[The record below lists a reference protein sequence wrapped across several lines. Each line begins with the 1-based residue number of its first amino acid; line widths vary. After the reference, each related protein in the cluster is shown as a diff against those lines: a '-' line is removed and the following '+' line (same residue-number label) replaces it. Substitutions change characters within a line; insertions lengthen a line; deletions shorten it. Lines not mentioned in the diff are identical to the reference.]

1 MVEDYNFYGYN
12 IKVEKDTNVEDLET
26 SIANHIASSLIHG
39 VNKDSFKVRKVD
51 DKFVVNFNLDNMSL
65 GSVGTTDDPDKFNSI
80 VLDKID
86 DILRDSYL
94 PFTVKLSDSQV
105 VDPRVNNGNLQAQL
119 ILRYEEPKDEKD
131 LEIERLKKR
140 IHKLE
145 NPEFEAV
152 EADAPAPKENDSES
166 EAE

>member
-26 SIANHIASSLIHG
+26 SIANHIANSLIHE
-39 VNKDSFKVRKVD
+39 VNKDSFNVRKVD

-65 GSVGTTDDPDKFNSI
+65 CSVGTTDDPDKFNSI

>member
-26 SIANHIASSLIHG
+26 SIANHIANSLIHG

-119 ILRYEEPKDEKD
+119 ILKYEEPKDEKD

-145 NPEFEAV
+145 HPEFEAV
-152 EADAPAPKENDSES
+152 EEDASAPKEDVAES